1 MKNQIPIAVV
11 VATLSAGGAF
21 AQVATPTD
29 PSTPPPPPP
38 LIKHAEGHLAS
49 NLIGETVYNGIGDE
63 AESIGDVNDI
73 VINSDGKVEALVIGV
88 GGFLGIGEKDVAIEY
103 GLAKISMA
111 DNFEVLVVE
120 TTAEALEA
128 QEDFDSAAYAP
139 MPADVDIKKIEPA
152 TAEDL
157 AKAEIENVVEDV
169 APAASPETLAQ

>member
-1 MKNQIPIAVV
+1 MRNQIPIAA
-11 VATLSAGGAF
+11 VAAMFAAGGAY

-29 PSTPPPPPP
+29 PLTPPPPAP
-38 LIKHAEGHLAS
+38 LVKHAEGHLVS

-73 VINSDGKVEALVIGV
+73 VINPDGTVEALVIGV

-103 GLAKISMA
+103 GLAKITMA
-111 DNFEVLVVE
+111 NNYEVLVVE
-120 TTAEALEA
+120 TTAAALEA

-139 MPADVDIKKIEPA
+139 MPADVDIRKIEPA

-157 AKAEIENVVEDV
+157 ANAPIEKVVEEV
-169 APAASPETLAQ
+169 APAASPDAVAQ